1 MHMDMVAEF
10 LVPCMEHLDDAGY
23 CAKGSGAG
31 GKFQESVGAAFVEK
45 AVKKALVAVQKRV

>member
-23 CAKGSGAG
+23 CAKVSGAG
-31 GKFQESVGAAFVEK
+31 GKFQESLRAAFVEK